1 MGKDCIKH
9 QGIVEGIDNQN
20 IIVRIEQKAAC
31 KDCHAG
37 SVCLAAD
44 KKDKI
49 IEVNDCTGNFVL
61 REEVIVSVSQ
71 SIGFYA
77 VVFAYVVPLLLVIL
91 SVVAGVYASGSDAI
105 GGLTGLLVLLPYY
118 FVLYLLRD
126 KFKKK
131 FVFSLSKLPELLT
144 K

>member
-1 MGKDCIKH
+1 MAQDSIKH
-9 QGIVEGIDNQN
+9 QGIVEGIDNHKVF
-20 IIVRIEQKAAC
+20 VRIEQKAAC

-71 SIGFYA
+71 TIGIYA
-77 VVFAYVVPLLLVIL
+77 VIFSYVIPLLLVIL
-91 SVVAGVYASGSDAI
+91 CVVAGVYASGSDAV
-105 GGLTGLLVLLPYY
+105 GGLAGLLVLLPYY

-131 FVFSLSKLPELLT
+131 FVFSLSKPPESLT